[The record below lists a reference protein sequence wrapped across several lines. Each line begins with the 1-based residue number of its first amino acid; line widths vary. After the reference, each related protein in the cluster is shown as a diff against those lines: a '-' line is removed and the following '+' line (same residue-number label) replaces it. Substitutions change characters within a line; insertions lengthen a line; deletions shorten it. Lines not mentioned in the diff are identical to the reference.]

1 MLVYI
6 QLTAEQNPSKWLP
19 VRPMFTFRSEPD
31 SLQFKDDFAQV
42 KASNSRIIT
51 PQRSQN
57 RQTETP
63 VGLKPTVIQSRKIN
77 LEITKEV
84 LPLKS
89 PFSLQ
94 SFCISSSIFSVREAL
109 YFLLAP
115 RKISS
120 PVAWRFMRKLRSNG
134 LKLSRF
140 DLSFNC
146 CKVCKKMQISQVRE
160 YMLIRL
166 LSTLGR
172 LTVAH
177 TIGRR
182 PRYHFEL
189 SN

>member
-1 MLVYI
+1 M
-6 QLTAEQNPSKWLP
+6 
-19 VRPMFTFRSEPD
+19 
-31 SLQFKDDFAQV
+31 
-42 KASNSRIIT
+42 
-51 PQRSQN
+51 
-57 RQTETP
+57 
-63 VGLKPTVIQSRKIN
+63 GLKLTVIQSRKIN

-89 PFSLQ
+89 PFSLH
-94 SFCISSSIFSVREAL
+94 SFCISSSTFSLRGAL

-146 CKVCKKMQISQVRE
+146 CKVCKKMQISQVRGH
-160 YMLIRL
+160 MLIRL

-172 LTVAH
+172 LRIAH
-177 TIGRR
+177 TIRR
-182 PRYHFEL
+182 QPRYHIEL
-189 SN
+189 LN